1 MSDQDHPQHQQ
12 HPKVAVVTGG
22 TAGVGRAT
30 VRELARRGF
39 DVAVLAR
46 GEDGLRATA
55 DEVRAAGRR
64 ALAVPTDVADHAQVE
79 AAADRVEAELGP
91 IAVWVNNAFTG
102 SIAFFADLTPAE
114 FERITDVTYLGQV
127 NGTRAAL
134 ARMRPRDRG
143 NIVQVSSAL
152 AHQGIPLQSAYCG
165 AKHAI
170 VGFSQSVR
178 IELRNQGS
186 AVTIS
191 QVALPGLNTPQF
203 GWVLRRGIR
212 HHPQPV
218 APIFQPE
225 VAARAIGHVAEH
237 PRRSTWVGHSTFETI
252 LGSRVA
258 PWFMEWYLAR
268 TNVTAQQA
276 PDHDPAPDRTN
287 LWEPV
292 AGDAGAHGDFDDEAT
307 SHSPVLAV
315 TLHRGRTAALGAGAL
330 AASGLVAA
338 AVGRRRR

>member
-1 MSDQDHPQHQQ
+1 MSEQH
-12 HPKVAVVTGG
+12 HRKIAVVTGG

-39 DVAVLAR
+39 DVGVLAR
-46 GEDGLRATA
+46 GEDGLAATA
-55 DEVRAAGRR
+55 AEVRAAGRR
-64 ALAVPTDVADHAQVE
+64 VVTVPTDVADHAQVE

-91 IAVWVNNAFTG
+91 IDVWVNNAFTG

-134 ARMRPRDRG
+134 ARIRPRNRG
-143 NIVQVSSAL
+143 HIVQVSSAL
-152 AHQGIPLQSAYCG
+152 AYQGIPLQSAYCG

-178 IELRNQGS
+178 VELRNQGS

-191 QVALPGLNTPQF
+191 QVALPGVNTPQF

-218 APIFQPE
+218 PPIFQPE
-225 VAARAIGHVAEH
+225 VPARAIAHVAEH
-237 PRRSTWVGHSTFETI
+237 PKRSVWVGRSTFETI
-252 LGSRVA
+252 LGNRVA
-258 PWFMEWYLAR
+258 PWFVEWYLAR
-268 TNVTAQQA
+268 TNVDAQQA

-292 AGDAGAHGDFDDEAT
+292 PGDAGAHGDFDDTAT
-307 SHSPVLAV
+307 SHSPVLAL
-315 TLHRGRTAALGAGAL
+315 TLRPARTAAVGAAAL
-330 AASGLVAA
+330 AASGAVAA
-338 AVGRRRR
+338 LVGRRRR